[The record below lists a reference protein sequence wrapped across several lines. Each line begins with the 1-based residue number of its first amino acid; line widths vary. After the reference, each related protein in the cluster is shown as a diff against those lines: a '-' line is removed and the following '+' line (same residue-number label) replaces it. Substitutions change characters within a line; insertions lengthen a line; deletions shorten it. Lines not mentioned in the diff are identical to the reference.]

1 MGDVNQRIFVEK
13 FAGRLAGPFLEVGS
27 KNYGNTQDLR
37 SLFARDQD
45 YVGLDMEEGAGVD
58 VVMDLTEDFADI
70 DATLGGQRFGT
81 IFCLSVLEHCDR
93 PFRMAE
99 NVTRLLQPGG
109 CLCISVPFAWRI
121 HAYPNDYWRFT
132 PAGVRKLF
140 PLVEFDADQ
149 CAAATSKPGEF
160 APIDDDLGK
169 IFFSFNRH
177 RKDGRILRGVS
188 AELLRL
194 LSRIGLFGW
203 VAGYRHVFAP
213 TTVLMTGRRKEGVA
227 VESEPDRDAMEP

>member
-13 FAGRLAGPFLEVGS
+13 FAGSLAGPFLEVGS

-37 SLFARDQD
+37 ALFVGDRE
-45 YVGLDMEEGAGVD
+45 YVGVDMAEGPGVD
-58 VVMDLTEDFADI
+58 VVIDLTEDFAAV
-70 DATLGGQRFGT
+70 DAALSGRRFGT
-81 IFCLSVLEHCDR
+81 IFCLSVLEHCDQ

-99 NVTRLLQPGG
+99 NLTRLLAPAG
-109 CLCISVPFAWRI
+109 CLCVSVPFAWRI

-140 PLVEFDADQ
+140 PLLDFDADR
-149 CAAATSKPGEF
+149 CMVATSRPGEF

-169 IFFSFNRH
+169 IVFSFSRH
-177 RKDGRILRGVS
+177 RKNGHILRGVS

-194 LSRIGLFGW
+194 LSRIGLFRW

-213 TTVLMTGRRKEGVA
+213 TTVLMVGRRKEGVED
-227 VESEPDRDAMEP
+227 ESEPDRDAVVL